1 MLKHKVSKS
10 TLLLFF
16 AILIC
21 ILSVASGM
29 LMVSIREKI
38 SRENNSF
45 NDDIMTGQD
54 FGSFSLEVGQ
64 PVYNNSIMSLSVL
77 YVVAEHNGAIGIF
90 NGTHT
95 ELIELLDVDVRL
107 LPDADRA
114 YLINGIKIYS
124 TAELLS
130 VICDYTG

>member
-1 MLKHKVSKS
+1 MLKQKISKS

-16 AILIC
+16 TILIC
-21 ILSVASGM
+21 ILSIASVM
-29 LMVSIREKI
+29 LIVSIREKI
-38 SRENNSF
+38 SGENTGFS
-45 NDDIMTGQD
+45 DDIMTGQD
-54 FGSFSLEVGQ
+54 FRSLSLEVGQ
-64 PVYNNSIMSLSVL
+64 PIYNNSVMSLSVL
-77 YVVAEHNGAIGIF
+77 YVVAEHNGVIGIF

-95 ELIELLDVDVRL
+95 ELIELLNVDVSM

-114 YLINGIKIYS
+114 YLDKGIKIYS

>member
-1 MLKHKVSKS
+1 MFKRKISKS

-16 AILIC
+16 AVLIC

-29 LMVSIREKI
+29 LIVSIREKI
-38 SRENNSF
+38 SEENNSLG
-45 NDDIMTGQD
+45 NDIRTSQD
-54 FGSFSLEVGQ
+54 FGSLSLEVGQ
-64 PVYNNSIMSLSVL
+64 PLYNNSAMIPSVL

-90 NGTHT
+90 NSTHT
-95 ELIELLDVDVRL
+95 QLIELLDVDVCL

>member
-1 MLKHKVSKS
+1 MLKHKISKNA
-10 TLLLFF
+10 LLLFF

-38 SRENNSF
+38 SRENTDF

-54 FGSFSLEVGQ
+54 FGSLSLEVGQ
-64 PVYNNSIMSLSVL
+64 PIFNNSVMSHSVL

-95 ELIELLDVDVRL
+95 ELIELLDVDVSM
-107 LPDADRA
+107 LPESDRA
-114 YLINGIKIYS
+114 YLINGIKIYT